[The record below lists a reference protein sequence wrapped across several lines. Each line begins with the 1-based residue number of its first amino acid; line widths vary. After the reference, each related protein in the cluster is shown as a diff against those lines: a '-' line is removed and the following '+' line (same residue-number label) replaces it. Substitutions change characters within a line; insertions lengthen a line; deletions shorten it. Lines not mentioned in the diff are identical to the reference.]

1 MESWE
6 SGELDENELNDALH
20 MEKEVDL
27 EAIRADPEISL
38 HALTGSLNLKTM
50 RVVGIVGGQKVVIL
64 IDSGSTHNFLDHF
77 IVKRVN

>member
-6 SGELDENELNDALH
+6 LGELDENELNDALQ

-50 RVVGIVGGQKVVIL
+50 SVVGKVGGQKVVIL
-64 IDSGSTHNFLDHF
+64 IDSRSTHNFLDPS

>member
-6 SGELDENELNDALH
+6 PGELDENELNDALH

-38 HALTGSLNLKTM
+38 HALTSSLNLKTM
-50 RVVGIVGGQKVVIL
+50 RVVGKVGGQKVVIL
-64 IDSGSTHNFLDHF
+64 IDSGSTHNFLDHS